1 MEERQLRGK
10 IEEQLVKKAF
20 EGDVS
25 AFNELYMYLRVPI
38 YNFAYRMLNISTA
51 AEDITQ
57 ETFIFLIEHPDK
69 YQAKRGSL
77 KTFLCGVA
85 RNRILHYFRKRE
97 RTSEVLWDE
106 KYHSGEVIDS
116 SGDDPLGNLLDLELM
131 GKVKESLLT
140 LSPLLREV
148 IILREI
154 QEYSYK
160 EISEITGDNINTI
173 KVRLHRAR
181 GVLAIPLAQYLSK
194 GRRMSCNV
202 IMQKN

>member
-1 MEERQLRGK
+1 M
-10 IEEQLVKKAF
+10 
-20 EGDVS
+20 
-25 AFNELYMYLRVPI
+25 
-38 YNFAYRMLNISTA
+38 
-51 AEDITQ
+51 
-57 ETFIFLIEHPDK
+57 
-69 YQAKRGSL
+69 
-77 KTFLCGVA
+77 
-85 RNRILHYFRKRE
+85 
-97 RTSEVLWDE
+97 LWDE